1 MTIIFIIIGTGIP
14 NWYIPPETQSPHLL
28 PPCAITMFNYNEHKR
43 VGDIWCSVPF
53 YTTTNGCKL
62 RLEVLANG
70 WGSGKDTHI
79 SVGVRLMKGEY
90 DESLKWPLNSEITIQ
105 LLNWRED
112 NGHVETII
120 GHYTVPIQDRTRVLD
135 GETAPNALTEVKF
148 IPHSSLPYN
157 ANNNT
162 EYLHNDTLCF
172 RVSKVI
178 IHTGNKTYCILY
190 NITYMYT
197 YRPFVL
203 T

>member
-1 MTIIFIIIGTGIP
+1 M
-14 NWYIPPETQSPHLL
+14 Y
-28 PPCAITMFNYNEHKR
+28 NYNEHKR
-43 VGDIWCSVPF
+43 VGDVWYSVPF
-53 YTTTNGCKL
+53 YSTTNGYKL
-62 RLEVLANG
+62 QLRVDANG
-70 WGSGKDTHI
+70 FASGKDTHL
-79 SVGVRLMKGEY
+79 SLGVHLMKGEN
-90 DESLKWPLNSEITIQ
+90 DKSLKWPLNSEITVA

-112 NGHVETII
+112 NGHVETILH
-120 GHYTVPIQDRTRVLD
+120 HYNLPIEDRTRVLD
-135 GETAPNALTEVKF
+135 GDTAPASQVTGQF
-148 IPHSSLPYN
+148 ISHMELPYN

-197 YRPFVL
+197 YRPFVV

>member
-1 MTIIFIIIGTGIP
+1 
-14 NWYIPPETQSPHLL
+14 
-28 PPCAITMFNYNEHKR
+28 MFNYNEHKR
-43 VGDIWCSVPF
+43 VGDQWLSIPF
-53 YTTTNGCKL
+53 YSTTNGFKL
-62 RLEVLANG
+62 LLEVHANG
-70 WGSGKDTHI
+70 FGSGKDTHL

-90 DESLKWPLNSEITIQ
+90 DETLNWPLNSEITIQ

-112 NGHVETII
+112 KAHVEMIVD
-120 GHYTVPIQDRTRVLD
+120 HYDAPIAYRTRVTD
-135 GETAPNALTEVKF
+135 GETAPGSVVKPQVV
-148 IPHSSLPYN
+148 PHKELEYN
-157 ANNNT
+157 AYNNT

-197 YRPFVL
+197 YRPFVV

>member
-1 MTIIFIIIGTGIP
+1 
-14 NWYIPPETQSPHLL
+14 
-28 PPCAITMFNYNEHKR
+28 MFNYNEHKR
-43 VGDIWCSVPF
+43 VGDIWYSVPF
-53 YTTTNGCKL
+53 YSTTNGYKL
-62 RLEVLANG
+62 QLRVDANG
-70 WGSGKDTHI
+70 ALDGINTHI
-79 SVGVRLMKGEY
+79 SVGVHLMKGEY
-90 DESLKWPLNSEITIQ
+90 DENLNWPLNSEITIQ

-120 GHYTVPIQDRTRVLD
+120 QHYNLPIEDRTKLLD
-135 GETAPNALTEVKF
+135 GQKPRSRTKGQF

-157 ANNNT
+157 ADNNT

-190 NITYMYT
+190 NITYMYMYT
-197 YRPFVL
+197 YRPFVV

>member
-1 MTIIFIIIGTGIP
+1 M
-14 NWYIPPETQSPHLL
+14 Y
-28 PPCAITMFNYNEHKR
+28 NYNEHKK
-43 VGDIWCSVPF
+43 VDDEWYSVPF
-53 YTTTNGCKL
+53 YSTKNGYKL
-62 RLEVLANG
+62 QLNVDANG
-70 WGSGKDTHI
+70 IASGKDTHL
-79 SVGVRLMKGEY
+79 SVGVHLMKGEY
-90 DESLKWPLNSEITIQ
+90 DETLNWPLNSEITIQ

-112 NGHVETII
+112 KGHVETII
-120 GHYTVPIQDRTRVLD
+120 HHYNAPIEDRTRVLE
-135 GETAPNALTEVKF
+135 GETAPHSWLKF
-148 IPHSSLPYN
+148 QVIPHKELEYN

-197 YRPFVL
+197 YRPFVV

>member
-1 MTIIFIIIGTGIP
+1 M
-14 NWYIPPETQSPHLL
+14 Y
-28 PPCAITMFNYNEHKR
+28 NYNEHKR
-43 VGDIWCSVPF
+43 FGEEWYSVPF
-53 YTTTNGCKL
+53 YSTKNGYKL
-62 RLEVLANG
+62 QLRVDANG
-70 WGSGKDTHI
+70 FASGKDTHI

-90 DESLKWPLNSEITIQ
+90 DETLNWPLNSEITIQ

-112 NGHVETII
+112 KAHVEMIVD
-120 GHYTVPIQDRTRVLD
+120 HYNAPIAYRTRVID
-135 GETAPNALTEVKF
+135 EGTAPGSLLEPQV
-148 IPHSSLPYN
+148 IPHKDLEYN
-157 ANNNT
+157 ADNNT

-197 YRPFVL
+197 YRPFVV

>member
-1 MTIIFIIIGTGIP
+1 M
-14 NWYIPPETQSPHLL
+14 Y
-28 PPCAITMFNYNEHKR
+28 NYNEHKR
-43 VGDIWCSVPF
+43 VGDDWYSVPF
-53 YTTTNGCKL
+53 YSTKNGYKL
-62 RLEVLANG
+62 QLNVDANG
-70 WGSGKDTHI
+70 FASGKDTHL

-90 DESLKWPLNSEITIQ
+90 DETLNWPLNSEITIQ

-112 NGHVETII
+112 KGHVEMII
-120 GHYTVPIQDRTRVLD
+120 KHYNASIAARTRVID
-135 GETAPNALTEVKF
+135 EGTAAGSVVKPQVV
-148 IPHSSLPYN
+148 PHKELEYN
-157 ANNNT
+157 ADNNT

-197 YRPFVL
+197 YRPFVV